1 MATVLYCSEGRLK
14 FVYWQNPFKFAKNTL
29 KFKPMVDL
37 TEFESIS
44 PYTDAEAAEAL
55 SKLAEFPLLSQISQQ
70 FFPEESP
77 DFLKNTLKQIQ
88 TIDQFQ
94 VLVMQ
99 KFVRWVLEHTA
110 KNFTYDGIENID
122 PQKKFLALSNHRDIM
137 LDPAITQLVLYING
151 IPMTE
156 IAVGDNL
163 ITNETIE
170 WLIRSNRMIKVVRGI
185 SARELYLSSQLL
197 SRYIRLNITQQRS
210 SIWLAQRQGRTK
222 DGYDTTE
229 QGLLKMLDMSG
240 TADFKTNFEELNII
254 PMSIS
259 YEYEPCD
266 ILKAREMV
274 ISRTQKYVKAEG
286 EDFNSIVTGIMQ
298 PKGDIHLNIGKPLSA
313 EEIEAAA
320 ECDKNDRYQFIRR
333 AVDCRVIEG
342 YKLFK
347 NNYVA
352 YDLVNE
358 TSKYAEMYEQ
368 ADVEKFQAYMQN
380 QLDKVEPEINRE
392 ELKSVFLGIYANPV
406 VTNEL
411 LAKEKETGEELL

>member
-1 MATVLYCSEGRLK
+1 
-14 FVYWQNPFKFAKNTL
+14 
-29 KFKPMVDL
+29 MVDL

-55 SKLAEFPLLSQISQQ
+55 SKLAEFPLLSQVSQQ

-110 KNFTYDGIENID
+110 GNFTYDGIENIGPD
-122 PQKKFLALSNHRDIM
+122 KKFLALSNHRDII
-137 LDPAITQLVLYING
+137 LDPAITQLVLHINN

-197 SRYIRLNITQQRS
+197 SRYIRINITEQRS

-240 TADFKTNFEELNII
+240 KADFKTNFEELNIV

-259 YEYEPCD
+259 YEFEPCD

-298 PKGDIHLNIGKPLSA
+298 PKGDIHLSIGKPLTS
-313 EEIEAAA
+313 EEIAEAAA
-320 ECDKNDRYQFIRR
+320 CDKNDRYQQIRR
-333 AVDCRVIEG
+333 AIDRRVIAG

-352 YDLVNE
+352 FELLNGG
-358 TSKYAEMYEQ
+358 SKYAHLYEQ
-368 ADVEKFQAYMQN
+368 EDVQKFVGYMEH
-380 QLDKVEPEINRE
+380 QLSKVEVELNRDE
-392 ELKSVFLGIYANPV
+392 VKEVFLQIYANPV
-406 VTNEL
+406 VTKEL
-411 LAKEKETGEELL
+411 LELGQLD